1 MCVECCVFLFCRQ
14 PCPLSSYSFFSL
26 FSSLHP
32 KIKSKSNDSLKSLR
46 STFFLVLLSRNTS
59 FLWKHIMVHSGK
71 ACDMPCHP
79 YFLALSL
86 RFFAYKCNFISWYN
100 LLVSSLYVCLS
111 ALKKQTKIYL
121 SFDFFI
127 VTVFVLPI
135 KLLRIKRSILQD
147 PLNNEEDLTPTPLK

>member
-1 MCVECCVFLFCRQ
+1 
-14 PCPLSSYSFFSL
+14 
-26 FSSLHP
+26 
-32 KIKSKSNDSLKSLR
+32 
-46 STFFLVLLSRNTS
+46 
-59 FLWKHIMVHSGK
+59 MVHSGK

-79 YFLALSL
+79 YFLAFSL
-86 RFFAYKCNFISWYN
+86 RVFAYKCNFISWYN